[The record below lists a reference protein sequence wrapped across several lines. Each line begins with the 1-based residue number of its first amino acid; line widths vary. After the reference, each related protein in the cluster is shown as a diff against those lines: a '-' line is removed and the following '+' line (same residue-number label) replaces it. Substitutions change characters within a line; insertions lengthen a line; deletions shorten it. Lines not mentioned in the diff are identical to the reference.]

1 MSTFRE
7 HRVNDGERISMQIEV
22 RGRNTQVNDELREY
36 VEKRFTKVA
45 KQVSELARL
54 EIEIKEERNP
64 AIADNVTAE
73 ATLVLKGV
81 TLRARDQSRDPRHAI
96 NLCEEEL
103 SRQVKRHREK
113 RRGRRTESIR
123 TAAVDDLEGGT
134 QAAF

>member
-1 MSTFRE
+1 
-7 HRVNDGERISMQIEV
+7 MQIEV

-36 VEKRFTKVA
+36 VDKRFTKVA

-54 EIEIKEERNP
+54 EVEIKEERNP
-64 AIADNVTAE
+64 AIADNVIAE

-81 TLRARDQSRDPRHAI
+81 TLRARDQARDARQAI

-113 RRGRRTESIR
+113 RRGRRKVGTESIR
-123 TAAVDDLEGGT
+123 TAAVEDLEGGT

>member
-1 MSTFRE
+1 
-7 HRVNDGERISMQIEV
+7 MQIEV
-22 RGRNTQVNDELREY
+22 RGRNTQVSDELREY
-36 VEKRFTKVA
+36 VERRFTKVA

-54 EIEIKEERNP
+54 EVELKEERNP

-81 TLRARDQSRDPRHAI
+81 TLRARDQARDLRHAI

-113 RRGRRTESIR
+113 RRGRRKGGAAESIR
-123 TAAVDDLEGGT
+123 TSGAPDLEGGT

>member
-1 MSTFRE
+1 
-7 HRVNDGERISMQIEV
+7 MQIEV
-22 RGRNTQVNDELREY
+22 KGRNTQVSEELREY
-36 VEKRFTKVA
+36 VERRFTKVA

-54 EIEIKEERNP
+54 EVELKEEKNP
-64 AIADNVTAE
+64 AIADKVSAE

-81 TLRARDQSRDPRHAI
+81 TLRAHDTASDLRHAI

-113 RRGRRTESIR
+113 RRGRRKGGAAESIR
-123 TAAVDDLEGGT
+123 TSGAPDLEGGT